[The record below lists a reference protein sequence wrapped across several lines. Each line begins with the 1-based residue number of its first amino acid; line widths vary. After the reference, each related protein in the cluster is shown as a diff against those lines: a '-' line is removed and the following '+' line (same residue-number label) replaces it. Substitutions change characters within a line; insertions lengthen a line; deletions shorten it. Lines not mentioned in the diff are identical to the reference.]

1 MYDYYEAV
9 EDDVLEFIEEEGMT
23 ITEDNKDEIYDML
36 FNEDRIT
43 GNMSGSYTCLSTEA
57 RDYLNDNTDLILEM
71 AEAFGYTI
79 PEVGYK
85 YLVEPEALDVM
96 LRCYVLGSVIEKI
109 SQAKDKKGVFN
120 GSSGKR

>member
-1 MYDYYEAV
+1 
-9 EDDVLEFIEEEGMT
+9 
-23 ITEDNKDEIYDML
+23 
-36 FNEDRIT
+36 
-43 GNMSGSYTCLSTEA
+43 MSGSYTCLSTEA

-109 SQAKDKKGVFN
+109 LQAKDKKGVI
-120 GSSGKR
+120 